1 MVYSVR
7 LLWRSAKVYAVHQ
20 FSRAS
25 RKDTMTTDRRL
36 ALWAGIFY
44 LATFITSIPAL
55 ALKTPLLEGEPAY
68 TLATWGLVLE
78 VTLAFTCVGTAIAI
92 LPIARRVSETLAV
105 GFVVSRTMEA
115 GVILTGVVAV
125 LALIEL
131 GPTSAAAPVLGE
143 LHDATFLLG
152 PAFMSSI
159 NAFLLGTIMLRGRL
173 VPRVIPI
180 IGLNGAP
187 MLLLS
192 SYGVVLGLWEQTGP
206 VGTIAALPIAIW
218 EFSLGVWLIAK
229 GVRVTNPVVAANAHA

>member
-1 MVYSVR
+1 
-7 LLWRSAKVYAVHQ
+7 
-20 FSRAS
+20 
-25 RKDTMTTDRRL
+25 MTTDRRL

-44 LATFITSIPAL
+44 IGTFITSIPAL
-55 ALKTPLLEGEPAY
+55 ALKTPLLSGELEPE
-68 TLATWGLVLE
+68 LAAWGLVLE
-78 VTLAFTCVGTAIAI
+78 ITLAFTCVGTAIAI

-125 LALIEL
+125 LSLIEL
-131 GPTSAAAPVLGE
+131 GPDSAAAAVLVE
-143 LHDATFLLG
+143 LHDASFLLG

-180 IGLNGAP
+180 IGLVGAP

-206 VGTIAALPIAIW
+206 IGSIAALPIALW
-218 EFSLGVWLIAK
+218 EFSLGVWLITK
-229 GVRVTNPVVAANAHA
+229 GVRLTESGQPVTARA

>member
-1 MVYSVR
+1 
-7 LLWRSAKVYAVHQ
+7 
-20 FSRAS
+20 
-25 RKDTMTTDRRL
+25 MTTDRRL

-44 LATFITSIPAL
+44 LGTFITSIPAL
-55 ALKTPLLEGEPAY
+55 ALKTPLLSGDRQPE
-68 TLATWGLVLE
+68 LAAWGLVLE
-78 VTLAFTCVGTAIAI
+78 ITLAFTCVGTAIAI

-115 GVILTGVVAV
+115 GVILTGVIAV
-125 LALIEL
+125 LSLIEL
-131 GPTSAAAPVLGE
+131 GPDSAAAPVLVE
-143 LHDATFLLG
+143 LHDASFLLG

-180 IGLNGAP
+180 IGLIGAP
-187 MLLLS
+187 LLLLS

-206 VGTIAALPIAIW
+206 IGSIAALPIALW

-229 GVRVTNPVVAANAHA
+229 GVRLTESGQPVTARV

>member
-1 MVYSVR
+1 M
-7 LLWRSAKVYAVHQ
+7 
-20 FSRAS
+20 
-25 RKDTMTTDRRL
+25 
-36 ALWAGIFY
+36 
-44 LATFITSIPAL
+44 
-55 ALKTPLLEGEPAY
+55 
-68 TLATWGLVLE
+68 LE
-78 VTLAFTCVGTAIAI
+78 VTLDFTCVGTAIAI

-131 GPTSAAAPVLGE
+131 GPTSAAAPMLGE

-159 NAFLLGTIMLRGRL
+159 NAFLLGAIMLRGRL

-180 IGLNGAP
+180 IGLIGAT

-192 SYGVVLGLWEQTGP
+192 SYRVVLGLWEQTGP
-206 VGTIAALPIAIW
+206 VGTIAALPIAVW

-229 GVRVTNPVVAANAHA
+229 GVSTTAHVSALNTTA

>member
-1 MVYSVR
+1 
-7 LLWRSAKVYAVHQ
+7 
-20 FSRAS
+20 
-25 RKDTMTTDRRL
+25 MTTDRRL

-55 ALKTPLLEGEPAY
+55 ALKTPLLEGEPAHG
-68 TLATWGLVLE
+68 LAAWGLVLE

-131 GPTSAAAPVLGE
+131 GPTSSAAPVLVE
-143 LHDATFLLG
+143 LHDASFLLG

-180 IGLNGAP
+180 IGLIGAP

-206 VGTIAALPIAIW
+206 IGTIAALPIALW
-218 EFSLGVWLIAK
+218 ELSLGVWLIAK
-229 GVRVTNPVVAANAHA
+229 GVRATNPAAAVNANA